1 VQVELTSALRLQ
13 RPPDTIIAAMRS
25 VLLTL

>member
-13 RPPDTIIAAMRS
+13 RPPDAIIAAMRS